1 MLGLRFV
8 IASTGHEPSMTRAVP
23 DRDDPTAAQPTSV
36 AEEPSHER
44 TRRHARRAGMYVQA
58 LLFVAV
64 FVVIVALLLA
74 NRRTVEVSWVVG
86 SSRQSVVWIV
96 LVTAIL
102 GWLLGIFTSVLFRH
116 RTRAPKR

>member
-1 MLGLRFV
+1 MY
-8 IASTGHEPSMTRAVP
+8 IHAVL
-23 DRDDPTAAQPTSV
+23 V
-36 AEEPSHER
+36 
-44 TRRHARRAGMYVQA
+44 VV
-58 LLFVAV
+58 LL
-64 FVVIVALLLA
+64 VVIVALLLA

-86 SSRQSVVWIV
+86 SSRQSVIWVV